1 MLETVVAEEST
12 FEKHFA
18 SCDNR
23 LAKLQ
28 PGDSIIQILNY
39 FFSVTHFLNLGGDAM
54 LVTPCPASDVD
65 KQFYSSLAPFVRGAP
80 REQVEQFWR
89 TSAKVMLKHLKKKVI
104 KKVTLIL
111 ETFSF

>member
-1 MLETVVAEEST
+1 MRT
-12 FEKHFA
+12 
-18 SCDNR
+18 

-65 KQFYSSLAPFVRGAP
+65 KQVYSSLAPFVRGAP

-89 TSAKVMLKHLKKKVI
+89 TSAKVMLKHLKTKVL

-111 ETFSF
+111 